1 MPFITQ
7 TPISDQI
14 QNGQLPASYSKYDRT
29 GEQWDSL
36 KNYNTKNNLK
46 PSTIVNLPDTSRIK
60 KSYSSYDTIGK
71 LWDSSKN
78 YDTKIN
84 LKPSDSISRIGI
96 LPNYSSYDLSGKL
109 WDSLKNYSIK
119 QNIKPSNGI
128 GSPAYSVFDTVG
140 TKWDS
145 LRNPNYNIEID
156 TYNKLQGQGFSKN
169 TNKYK
174 DLEYPAALREGS
186 LTPISNKINID
197 SWVITNVEFSQWD
210 TTVKKGS
217 GILLGQQPY
226 SSGYKDED
234 YYVQNKISRAE
245 IAADSI
251 YNGMSK
257 QNYFATGVMSSR
269 FESRRFSETKKY
281 SETRLSNFIGL
292 NEDNGTYNAFAY
304 TGTLTGVEN
313 PREKYDTIYRNVA
326 LSGQLLQ
333 GGLAQANGLISTNLG
348 LSVNTSDISKA
359 INPQASY
366 ELLNYDQLYSTKGL
380 GYQDFRNFKTS
391 GLGRLDGTTS
401 LALSGFKSKGSAKLI
416 SLNATAIA
424 SAQLMN
430 NIGHKGHFRTNGTY
444 NLFNQQTY
452 FGMGI
457 QDEPGVLRNDF
468 TAGTEA
474 TKIIR
479 NGELV
484 TPNALKVFPF
494 RGDKVTVRD
503 YVKNDYTEIYNWR
516 SSKWNSVSNNSTG
529 FAKAVTAIKNF
540 LGNQRNLTKD
550 FIKFHFTGPN
560 AHPGQG
566 SQPDDLFVFR
576 ANINSLNDS
585 FQPSWTPIETLGR
598 ADSNWIYTSFQRSLD
613 LSFSVYA
620 TSRDELRPMWRK
632 LNYLATY
639 TMPTYNSGA
648 PTYRGNFLRITIG
661 DLFIS
666 QPVFITSLTYTLADQ
681 ETTWE
686 INIEEDENMKQVPQK
701 IEVNMGLQFIG
712 DQIPKKDMSAYNLHL
727 ESQYSPDGQYK
738 QQNGNWLADAKYP
751 ETQDFI
757 NSILQ
762 GNSPVD
768 IPTSGPGSD
777 ADIERGIEISQGLR
791 AR

>member
-14 QNGQLPASYSKYDRT
+14 VGIRQNQFVRMPASYSAYDQYGPR
-29 GEQWDSL
+29 WDSL
-36 KNYNTKNNLK
+36 ENHNK
-46 PSTIVNLPDTSRIK
+46 I
-60 KSYSSYDTIGK
+60 
-71 LWDSSKN
+71 
-78 YDTKIN
+78 IN
-84 LKPSDSISRIGI
+84 LKPSDAIGRIGI
-96 LPNYSSYDLSGKL
+96 VPEYSAYDTYGKPWDTLANYNTNIS
-109 WDSLKNYSIK
+109 
-119 QNIKPSNGI
+119 IKPSDAILPRSGRIISNYSAYDIDASRKSLKLI
-128 GSPAYSVFDTVG
+128 GP
-140 TKWDS
+140 
-145 LRNPNYNIEID
+145 
-156 TYNKLQGQGFSKN
+156 SK
-169 TNKYK
+169 
-174 DLEYPAALREGS
+174 
-186 LTPISNKINID
+186 TPITNQTDTIN
-197 SWVITNVEFSQWD
+197 SVITKEDFSLYD
-210 TTVKKGS
+210 TTG
-217 GILLGQQPY
+217 
-226 SSGYKDED
+226 
-234 YYVQNKISRAE
+234 R
-245 IAADSI
+245 IATTLINNNVSAPVT
-251 YNGMSK
+251 
-257 QNYFATGVMSSR
+257 TGVSKSR
-269 FESRRFSETKKY
+269 FLRSLKY
-281 SETRLSNFIGL
+281 SELRQSNFIGL
-292 NEDNGTYNAFAY
+292 DSDSGRYDAFAY

-326 LSGQLLQ
+326 LGGQLLQ

-366 ELLNYDQLYSTKGL
+366 ELLNYDQLYTTRGL

-401 LALSGFKSKGSAKLI
+401 LALSGFKSKGSAKLV
-416 SLNATAIA
+416 SLNAAAIA

-484 TPNALKVFPF
+484 TPNALKAFPF

-613 LSFSVYA
+613 LAFSVYA

>member
-46 PSTIVNLPDTSRIK
+46 PSTIVNLPDTSKIK

-109 WDSLKNYSIK
+109 WDTLANHNTNI
-119 QNIKPSNGI
+119 NIKPSDAILPKSGRI
-128 GSPAYSVFDTVG
+128 I
-140 TKWDS
+140 
-145 LRNPNYNIEID
+145 PNYSAYDID
-156 TYNKLQGQGFSKN
+156 ASRKSLKLTGPSK
-169 TNKYK
+169 
-174 DLEYPAALREGS
+174 
-186 LTPISNKINID
+186 TPITNQTDTIN
-197 SWVITNVEFSQWD
+197 SVITKEDFSLYD
-210 TTVKKGS
+210 TTG
-217 GILLGQQPY
+217 
-226 SSGYKDED
+226 
-234 YYVQNKISRAE
+234 R
-245 IAADSI
+245 IATTLINNNVSAPVT
-251 YNGMSK
+251 
-257 QNYFATGVMSSR
+257 TGVSKSR
-269 FESRRFSETKKY
+269 FLRSLKY
-281 SETRLSNFIGL
+281 SELRQSNFIGL
-292 NEDNGTYNAFAY
+292 DSDSGRYDAFAY

-313 PREKYDTIYRNVA
+313 PREKYDTIYRNIK
-326 LSGQLLQ
+326 LGGQLLQ

-366 ELLNYDQLYSTKGL
+366 ESLNYDQLYSTRGL
-380 GYQDFRNFKTS
+380 GHQDFRNFKTS

-401 LALSGFKSKGSAKLI
+401 LALSGFKSKGSAKLV
-416 SLNATAIA
+416 SLNAAAIA

-484 TPNALKVFPF
+484 TPNVLKAFPF

-686 INIEEDENMKQVPQK
+686 INIEEDNNMKQVPQK
-701 IEVNMGLQFIG
+701 VEVQMGLQFIG

-768 IPTSGPGSD
+768 IPTNGPGSD
-777 ADIERGIEISQGLR
+777 ADIERMINIASGDPFRNNI
-791 AR
+791 